1 MMEPLDENDKK
12 LWYVMRDLKRPNAKH
27 PAYKQL
33 EELGFE
39 VFVPM
44 KWFLSV
50 KQGKRVREK
59 RPFIQDLLF
68 VHTTCVQTANPV

>member
-59 RPFIQDLLF
+59 KAVYTGFAVCTHDMR
-68 VHTTCVQTANPV
+68 QT

>member
-1 MMEPLDENDKK
+1 MMENLKENDKE

-33 EELGFE
+33 EELGFQ
-39 VFVPM
+39 VFIPM

-50 KQGKRVREK
+50 KQGKADPGKKAVYTGFAVCTHDMR
-59 RPFIQDLLF
+59 
-68 VHTTCVQTANPV
+68 QT